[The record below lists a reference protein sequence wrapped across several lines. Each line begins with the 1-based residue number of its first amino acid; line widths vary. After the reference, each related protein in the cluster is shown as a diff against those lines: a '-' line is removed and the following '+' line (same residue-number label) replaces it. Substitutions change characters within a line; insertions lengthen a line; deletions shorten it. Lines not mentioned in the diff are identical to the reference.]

1 MDKTLATDNMENST
15 LKQQIIDAFE
25 SEFGFVKEKFELID
39 LLANNSPMDYETIE
53 YLKLPS
59 DNYNIVWHPG
69 VYAFIGNNELYRVGV
84 SMRNS
89 RARVMEH
96 LDAETSKDGYCVRD
110 IDNYPDK
117 SILLFNVKDKSDR
130 HWLLA
135 LEAYL
140 ETKYQPKIK
149 AGRIG

>member
-1 MDKTLATDNMENST
+1 MNNANSMI
-15 LKQQIIDAFE
+15 KQQIIDAFE
-25 SEFGFVKEKFELID
+25 SEFSFVRDKFELID
-39 LLANNSPMDYETIE
+39 LLANSSPMDYETIE

-59 DNYNIVWHPG
+59 EDYNIVWHPG
-69 VYAFIGNNELYRVGV
+69 VYTFIGNNLLYRVGV

-96 LDAETSKDGYCVRD
+96 LDAETEKDSYCVWD
-110 IDNYPDK
+110 IDKYPDK
-117 SILLFNVKDKSDR
+117 SILLFNVKDKADR

-135 LEAYL
+135 LEAFL
-140 ETKYQPKIK
+140 ETKFQPKIK

>member
-1 MDKTLATDNMENST
+1 MYSKIKEQL
-15 LKQQIIDAFE
+15 IHAFE
-25 SEFGFVKEKFELID
+25 SEFNFIKDKFELID
-39 LLANNSPMDYETIE
+39 ILANNSPMDYETIE

-59 DNYNIVWHPG
+59 EDNNIIWHPG
-69 VYAFIGNNELYRVGV
+69 VYMFIGNNEIYRVGV

-96 LDAETSKDGYCVRD
+96 LNAETSKDGYCVWD
-110 IDNYPDK
+110 IDKFLDK
-117 SILLFNVKDKSDR
+117 SILLINVKEKSDR

-135 LEAYL
+135 IEAFL
-140 ETKYQPKIK
+140 ETRFNPKIK

>member
-1 MDKTLATDNMENST
+1 MFLR
-15 LKQQIIDAFE
+15 QQIIDAFA
-25 SEFGFVKEKFELID
+25 SEFGFVKDKFLLID
-39 LLANNSPMDYETIE
+39 LLANNSPMDYETIQ

-59 DNYNIVWHPG
+59 DDYNIVWHPG

-96 LDAETSKDGYCVRD
+96 LAAETSMDGHCVWD
-110 IDNYPDK
+110 IDQYSDK
-117 SILLFNVKDKSDR
+117 SILLFNVKNPVDR

-135 LEAYL
+135 LEAFL
-140 ETKYQPKIK
+140 ETKFQPKIK

>member
-1 MDKTLATDNMENST
+1 MSGNIKSIR
-15 LKQQIIDAFE
+15 QQIVDAFE
-25 SEFGFVKEKFELID
+25 LEFGFIKYKFEIID

-59 DNYNIVWHPG
+59 DEYNIVWHPG

-89 RARVMEH
+89 RRRVMEH
-96 LDAETSKDGYCVRD
+96 LDAGTSKDGFCVWD
-110 IDNYPDK
+110 IDKHSDK
-117 SILLFNVKDKSDR
+117 SILLFNVKEKADR

-135 LEAYL
+135 LEAFI
-140 ETKYQPKIK
+140 ETNFEPKIK

>member
-1 MDKTLATDNMENST
+1 MIENIKSIRQK
-15 LKQQIIDAFE
+15 LIEAFELEFSFIKHKFEIIDIL
-25 SEFGFVKEKFELID
+25 S
-39 LLANNSPMDYETIE
+39 NNSPMDYQTIE

-59 DNYNIVWHPG
+59 DEYNIVWHPG

-84 SMRNS
+84 SMRNC

-96 LDAETSKDGYCVRD
+96 LYAATSKDGYSVWD
-110 IDNYPDK
+110 IDKHADK

-135 LEAYL
+135 LETFF
-140 ETKYQPKIK
+140 ETNFSPKIK
-149 AGRIG
+149 AARIG

>member
-1 MDKTLATDNMENST
+1 METIT
-15 LKQQIIDAFE
+15 LKEQIIEAFE
-25 SEFGFVKEKFELID
+25 SEFSFVKDKFELID

-59 DNYNIVWHPG
+59 DDYNIVWHPG
-69 VYAFIGNNELYRVGV
+69 VYTFIGNNELYRVGV

-96 LDAETSKDGYCVRD
+96 LDAETSKDGYCVWD
-110 IDNYPDK
+110 IDKHSDK
-117 SILLFNVKDKSDR
+117 SILLFNVKNKEER

-135 LEAYL
+135 LEAFL
-140 ETKYQPKIK
+140 ETKFQPKIK